1 MLRSSVINKDQTDGV
16 CPICG
21 GTEITDFRFGLFRC
35 NCEAVLNGAVWREG
49 TDLLLESEW
58 FDSGAFDPRS
68 SFWTSTFEEWTCSRT
83 QLRLVKAGLKEGRL
97 LEVGVGHGALLS
109 YMSRRGFSVEG
120 CDMAEAICAHVER
133 TLGHKMHR
141 GSLQSILGQQEF
153 DVIVMNHVLEHV
165 SDPIDLLRAA
175 RRLLKRN
182 GVLHIALPNIDSWE
196 AHLSGWTG
204 YQPYHLVYFNRVSVS
219 TALRESGLSPIS
231 VATYEPFSG
240 WFNTVV
246 RSAIGRRNKT
256 QGAGSSQPSVVVELP
271 YRLISLLAG
280 AASWPLRKLQ
290 DSLNKGE
297 ELVVLARVSE
307 RV

>member
-1 MLRSSVINKDQTDGV
+1 MTRRDHTDRV

-35 NCEAVLNGAVWREG
+35 NCQAVINGAVWRDG
-49 TDLLLESEW
+49 SDLLLESEW
-58 FDSGAFDPRS
+58 FDSGAFDPKG
-68 SFWTSTFEEWTCSRT
+68 SFWTSMFEQWTCSRT
-83 QLRLVKAGLKEGRL
+83 HSRLVKVGLKEGRL
-97 LEVGVGHGALLS
+97 LEVGVGHGALLN

-120 CDMAEAICAHVER
+120 CDMAEAICAHIER
-133 TLGHKMHR
+133 NLGHKMHR
-141 GSLQSILGQQEF
+141 GSLQSIPGRQDF
-153 DVIVMNHVLEHV
+153 DVLVMNHVLEHV

-196 AHLSGWTG
+196 ARVPGWTG
-204 YQPYHLVYFNRVSVS
+204 YQPYHLVYFNRVSLKR
-219 TALRESGLSPIS
+219 ALKESGLSPVS

-246 RSAIGRRNKT
+246 HSAFGRRNKT
-256 QGAGSSQPSVVVELP
+256 PVAASSRRPVFVELP
-271 YRLISLLAG
+271 YRAISLLAG
-280 AASWPLRKLQ
+280 AVSWPLRKLQ
-290 DSLNKGE
+290 DSVNKGE

-307 RV
+307 HV